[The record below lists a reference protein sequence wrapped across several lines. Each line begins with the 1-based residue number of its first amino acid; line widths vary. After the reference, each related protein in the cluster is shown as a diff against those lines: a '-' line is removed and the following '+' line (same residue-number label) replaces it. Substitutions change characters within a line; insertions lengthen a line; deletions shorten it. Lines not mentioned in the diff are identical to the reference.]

1 MFVAARKSAARA
13 AVTHAILTRTAIT
26 LGLTAL
32 ALTALAP
39 RGHADEQRVK
49 RFGVALYAM
58 PTSMSLSDFNDGI
71 DRVNQSSTAFGFA
84 PIGKVHWS
92 TQFGLEGRFMA
103 TKKWVVTAGFGRIR
117 KVSKLDLLPQVGT
130 QVLVVG
136 SIITVPRNLGL
147 DYYFAP
153 KTSGDVTLRPF
164 VGAGY
169 LSLVETKAK
178 LGGGATV
185 GGVTTGTFVR
195 PTGEGSG
202 FYVESGMH
210 VMLASKYSLILN
222 GLYRRAKVSQVIEET
237 TGQRVLNPDGSPF
250 KLDVSGFGLRLA
262 MQIGFFG
269 KPVK

>member
-13 AVTHAILTRTAIT
+13 VLTRAAIT

-39 RGHADEQRVK
+39 RGRADEQRVK
-49 RFGVALYAM
+49 RFGVAIYAM
-58 PTSMSLSDFNDGI
+58 PTSMSLGDFNDGI
-71 DRVNQSSTAFGFA
+71 DRVNQTSTAFGFA
-84 PIGKVHWS
+84 PIGKVHGS

-117 KVSKLDLLPQVGT
+117 KESKLDLLPQVGT
-130 QVLVVG
+130 QVLITG
-136 SIITVPRNLGL
+136 RIITVPRNLGL

-164 VGAGY
+164 VGAGF

-185 GGVTTGTFVR
+185 GSVTTGTFLR

-202 FYVESGMH
+202 FYLESGMH
-210 VMLASKYSLILN
+210 VMLPSKYSLLLN
-222 GLYRRAKVSQVIEET
+222 GFYRRAKVTQVIEET

-250 KLDVSGFGLRLA
+250 TLDLSGFGLRFA
-262 MQIGFFG
+262 AQINFFG